1 MRGVQF
7 MPNDNISNTIKASR
21 HKKLELYFFGALV
34 GLFTGMTVVFYR
46 LALNYASE
54 IHKTSFAALKNNF
67 SYENIFVAVVLMVI
81 FSIILGLINIHTPMA
96 KGSGIP
102 QVKGVLV
109 RQLKFDWFKELIVKF
124 FGGVVAIGAGMSMG
138 REGPSVHLGAEIG
151 KGFFKV
157 FKRDDAERKYLV
169 SCGASAGLAAA
180 FNAPLAGAIFA
191 IEELHKFMSP
201 LLITCVLISS
211 VTADFVSKYFFGLKP
226 SFTLNVESTFNLHHY
241 YLIIIF
247 ALIVTIIGK
256 LFGDWLI
263 LFQKFYAKIPL
274 PPIIRPIVIMAIV
287 FFVSIYFYDV
297 TGGGHHLAEEI
308 IHHPFKYK
316 TLFALIILKFLFT
329 LICYASGAPGGIF
342 LPLLVI
348 GALAGKI
355 FGIFMVDFFGYQEGY
370 VVYFVI
376 LGMASLLT
384 AVVKAP
390 ITGTILILEMT
401 GSFEHFFP
409 LITVTMVTF
418 LITEILEMVP
428 IYDTLLD
435 RMLENHEIE
444 AGDEHKKITIRIPV
458 GPDSYFE
465 DKKISEVQWPNGC
478 LIVGIKR
485 GEKELIPRG
494 SSPIFSGD
502 VLIILTSEATAKNI
516 KYDLLKQAQEVIL

>member
-1 MRGVQF
+1 
-7 MPNDNISNTIKASR
+7 MPNSNISDIMKNLR

-34 GLFTGMTVVFYR
+34 GLFTGMVVVFYR

-54 IHKTSFAALKNNF
+54 LHEISFNALSENL
-67 SYENIFVAVVLMVI
+67 SPGNIFITILLLI
-81 FSIILGLINIHTPMA
+81 LFSLILGYINTYVPMA

-109 RQLKFDWFKELIVKF
+109 RQLSFDWLKELIAKF
-124 FGGVVAIGAGMSMG
+124 FGGVVAIGTGMSLG

-157 FKRDDAERKYLV
+157 FKREDPERKYLV

-180 FNAPLAGAIFA
+180 FNAPLAGAIFS

-211 VTADFVSKYFFGLKP
+211 VVSDFVSKYFFGLEP
-226 SFTLNVESTFNLHHY
+226 SFTIKVESGFGLHDYH
-241 YLIIIF
+241 LIIIF

-256 LFGDWLI
+256 LFGDWLVK
-263 LFQKFYAKIPL
+263 FQEIFAKIPL
-274 PPIIRPIVIMAIV
+274 PPIIKPIVIIFIV
-287 FFVSIYFYDV
+287 FMVGIFFRDV

-308 IHHPFKYK
+308 INHPFSYK
-316 TLFALIILKFLFT
+316 TLFLLLALKFLFT
-329 LICYASGAPGGIF
+329 LICYSSGAPGGIF
-342 LPLLVI
+342 LPILVI
-348 GALAGKI
+348 GAISGKI
-355 FGIFMVDFFGYQEGY
+355 YGMLMVDYFGYQESY
-370 VVYFVI
+370 VIYFII

-418 LITEILEMVP
+418 LITEILEMIP
-428 IYDTLLD
+428 IYDTLLE

-444 AGDEHKKITIRIPV
+444 EGDIHNKLTIRIPV

-465 DKKISEVQWPNGC
+465 NKKICEVTWPNDC

-485 GEKELIPRG
+485 GEKEIIPKG
-494 SSPIFSGD
+494 KHSIMSGD
-502 VLIILTSEATAKNI
+502 VLIILTNESTAKVI
-516 KYDLLKQAQEVIL
+516 KLDLLKKAQEVIL

>member
-1 MRGVQF
+1 
-7 MPNDNISNTIKASR
+7 MPHDNISHTLKASQ
-21 HKKLELYFFGALV
+21 HKKLELYCFGALV
-34 GLFTGMTVVFYR
+34 GLFTGMAVVFYR
-46 LALNYASE
+46 LALNYAGE
-54 IHKTSFAALKNNF
+54 IHKTAFTSLRNNF
-67 SYENIFVAVVLMVI
+67 SSENIFIAVILMII
-81 FSIILGLINIHTPMA
+81 FSLILGLINIHTPMA

-124 FGGVVAIGAGMSMG
+124 FGGVIAIGAGMSMG

-157 FKRDDAERKYLV
+157 FKRNDVERKYLI

-180 FNAPLAGAIFA
+180 FNAPLSGAIFA

-211 VTADFVSKYFFGLKP
+211 VVADFVSKNFFGLKP
-226 SFTLNVESTFNLHHY
+226 SFTLEVESIFNLHHY

-247 ALIVTIIGK
+247 ALIVTILGK

-263 LFQKFYAKIPL
+263 GFQKIYAKIPM
-274 PPIIRPIVIMAIV
+274 PPIIRPIIIMVVV

-308 IHHPFKYK
+308 IHHPFQYK
-316 TLFALIILKFLFT
+316 TLFLLIILKFLFT
-329 LICYASGAPGGIF
+329 LMCYASGAPGGIF

-355 FGIFMVDFFGYQEGY
+355 YGIFLVDFFGYQEGY

-401 GSFEHFFP
+401 GSFQHFFP

-428 IYDTLLD
+428 IYDTLLE
-435 RMLENHEIE
+435 RMLENHELE
-444 AGDEHKKITIRIPV
+444 PGSQHKKITIRIPV
-458 GPDSYFE
+458 GPDSHFE
-465 DKKISEVQWPNGC
+465 SKKICEIKWPHGC
-478 LIVGIKR
+478 LIVGVKR
-485 GEKELIPRG
+485 GEHEFIPKG
-494 SSPIFSGD
+494 STCIMSGD
-502 VLIILTSEATAKNI
+502 VLIILTSEDTAKNI